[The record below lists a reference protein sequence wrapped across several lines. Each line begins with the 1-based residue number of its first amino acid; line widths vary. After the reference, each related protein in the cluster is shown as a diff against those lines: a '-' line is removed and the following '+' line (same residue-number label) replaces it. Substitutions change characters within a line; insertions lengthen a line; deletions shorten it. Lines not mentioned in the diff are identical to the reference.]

1 MAKNM
6 ALRGL
11 IYSHFPNE
19 STMAQAMGWSR
30 QRLNKITNGK
40 KEPTIAEVQY
50 IAVVLGVPFMDVAR
64 IFLQMQSPSGDGGGE
79 ENAEG
84 RV

>member
-11 IYSHFPNE
+11 IYSRFPTE
-19 STMAQAMGWSR
+19 VAMAQAMGWSR

-40 KEPTIAEVQY
+40 KEPTISEVQY
-50 IAVVLGVPFMDVAR
+50 ISDVLGVSFMEVAR
-64 IFLQMQSPSGDGGGE
+64 IFLQFQSPSGDGGGKE
-79 ENAEG
+79 HAES
-84 RV
+84 